1 MSAFLD
7 AITLNNTLTSTS
19 TTEGLTA
26 NMGKELKDLIDALV
40 TSTGT
45 NTGDEEPA
53 STTVAGVIEI
63 ATNTEANAGTLTN
76 RAITPANLKNVLGT
90 TASLSTTLTYSALI
104 GNGTLTSIPV
114 THAIGNRFVQANLYE
129 VADDFGLVECEIE
142 LTSTTVTTFKFN
154 VAPASNA
161 LRVVIIG

>member
-1 MSAFLD
+1 M
-7 AITLNNTLTSTS
+7 
-19 TTEGLTA
+19 
-26 NMGKELKDLIDALV
+26 
-40 TSTGT
+40 
-45 NTGDEEPA
+45 
-53 STTVAGVIEI
+53 
-63 ATNTEANAGTLTN
+63 
-76 RAITPANLKNVLGT
+76 
-90 TASLSTTLTYSALI
+90 TYSALI

-114 THAIGNRFVQANLYE
+114 THAIGNRFVQANVYE